1 MTSGHQLRLYNSLGR
16 RVEDFVPS
24 GDVTGMYS
32 CGPTVYVYPHLG
44 NMRAYVSADT
54 VRRALRWKGIPVRHI
69 VNITDVGHAVA
80 DTDTGEDK
88 MEVAA
93 ARERRSVLEIA
104 EFYTKAF
111 FDDIAALNIMPAD
124 EYPRASAYV
133 PQMIEFAA
141 TLEARGYT
149 YLLPSGLYFD
159 TARFP
164 RYGELAQLHVE
175 GQLEAARVEH
185 VPGRRRKTDFALW
198 RTEEPGRRR
207 VLRWDSPWGWGTP
220 GWHLE
225 CSVMSIALLG
235 PHFDIHTGGVDH
247 RQLHH
252 VNEIAQSEA
261 YLGDGR
267 GWVPP
272 WVRYWLHNEFLQ
284 LGGLKMAKSAG
295 GAPRLADLT
304 EAGYHPAAFRLF
316 LLGGHY
322 RSQLDFTTAAIDAA
336 QATLRRLAARAQPL
350 RPLPDVETLEAAAE
364 TLEAAASP
372 AGDPAAASPAGDP
385 AATRALDQ
393 IDAAIAADF
402 NTPRLLAALQDAL
415 RDPEITADGLRTVI
429 AAADALLGLGL
440 ATLDPA
446 DLGPADL
453 GRGRAPGDLS
463 AADRHAIEQLVAD
476 RAQARQERDWPRADQ
491 IRAELDALGVQLT
504 DTPEG
509 PVWHLR

>member
-1 MTSGHQLRLYNSLGR
+1 MTNGHQLRVFNSLGR
-16 RVEDFVPS
+16 RVEDFIPS

-32 CGPTVYVYPHLG
+32 CGPTVYAYQHLG
-44 NMRAYVSADT
+44 NMRAYVFADT
-54 VRRALRWKGIPVRHI
+54 VRRTLRWKGIRVRHV
-69 VNITDVGHAVA
+69 VNITDVGHAVSDA
-80 DTDTGEDK
+80 DTGEDK

-104 EFYTKAF
+104 EFYTNAF
-111 FDDIAALNIMPAD
+111 FDDLAALNILPA
-124 EYPRASAYV
+124 EAYPRASAYV

-141 TLEARGYT
+141 VLEEKGYT
-149 YLLPSGLYFD
+149 YRLPSGLYFD
-159 TARFP
+159 TAKFP

-175 GQLEAARVEH
+175 GQLEAARVDQ

-247 RQLHH
+247 RELHH

-261 YLGDGR
+261 YLADGK
-267 GWVPP
+267 P

-284 LGGLKMAKSAG
+284 LGGAKMAKSAG
-295 GAPRLADLT
+295 GAPLLSDLVA
-304 EAGYHPAAFRLF
+304 AGYHPASFRLF

-322 RSQLDFTTAAIDAA
+322 RSQLEFTTAAIDAA
-336 QATLRRLAARAQPL
+336 QAALRRMAARIQPL
-350 RPLPDVETLEAAAE
+350 RPLPAVETFEEAARTA
-364 TLEAAASP
+364 
-372 AGDPAAASPAGDP
+372 DP
-385 AATRALDQ
+385 RALDL
-393 IDAAIAADF
+393 IDAAISADI
-402 NTPRLLAALQDAL
+402 NTPKLHAALQDAL
-415 RDPEITADGLRTVI
+415 RDPESTPDGQRALV

-446 DLGPADL
+446 DLAGQSADHL
-453 GRGRAPGDLS
+453 TPEERD
-463 AADRHAIEQLVAD
+463 AIEQLVAD
-476 RAQARQERDWPRADQ
+476 RTQARKQRDWARADQ

-509 PVWHLR
+509 PVWQLR

>member
-1 MTSGHQLRLYNSLGR
+1 VTNGHQLRLYNSLGR
-16 RVEDFVPS
+16 RVEDFIPS

-32 CGPTVYVYPHLG
+32 CGPTVYAYQHLG

-54 VRRALRWKGIPVRHI
+54 VRRALRWKGFTVRHV
-69 VNITDVGHAVA
+69 VNITDVGHAVSDA
-80 DTDTGEDK
+80 DTGEDK

-104 EFYTKAF
+104 EFYTRAF
-111 FDDIAALNIMPAD
+111 FDDLAALNVLPAA

-133 PQMIEFAA
+133 PQMIELAA
-141 TLEARGYT
+141 VLEARGYT
-149 YLLPSGLYFD
+149 YRLPSGLYFD
-159 TARFP
+159 TAKFP

-175 GQLEAARVEH
+175 GQLEAARVGQ

-247 RQLHH
+247 RELHH

-261 YLGDGR
+261 YLADGR
-267 GWVPP
+267 GWAPP

-284 LGGLKMAKSAG
+284 LGGAKMAKSAG
-295 GAPRLADLT
+295 GAPLLSDLVA
-304 EAGYHPAAFRLF
+304 AGYHPASFRLF

-322 RSQLDFTTAAIDAA
+322 RSQLEFTTAAVDAA
-336 QATLRRLAARAQPL
+336 QATLRRLAARIQPL
-350 RPLPDVETLEAAAE
+350 RPLPVLETLDAAQ
-364 TLEAAASP
+364 AAVP
-372 AGDPAAASPAGDP
+372 DPAAAG
-385 AATRALDQ
+385 ALDQ

-402 NTPRLLAALQDAL
+402 NTPKLLAALSGAL
-415 RDPEITADGLRTVI
+415 RDPAISPDGLRIVT

-446 DLGPADL
+446 DLGPADPA
-453 GRGRAPGDLS
+453 RHRAPDELTPDERHDVERLIT
-463 AADRHAIEQLVAD
+463 DRS
-476 RAQARQERDWPRADQ
+476 QARMERDWARADQ
-491 IRAELDALGVQLT
+491 IRAQLDELGIQVT

-509 PVWHLR
+509 PTWQLR

>member
-1 MTSGHQLRLYNSLGR
+1 VTNGHQLRLYNSLGR
-16 RVEDFVPS
+16 RVEDFVSS

-54 VRRALRWKGIPVRHI
+54 VRRALRWKGFTVRHV
-69 VNITDVGHAVA
+69 VNITDVGHAVSDA
-80 DTDTGEDK
+80 DTGEDK

-104 EFYTKAF
+104 EFYTRAF
-111 FDDIAALNIMPAD
+111 FDDIAALNILPAD
-124 EYPRASAYV
+124 AYPRASAYV

-149 YLLPSGLYFD
+149 YRLPSGLYFD
-159 TARFP
+159 TAKFP

-175 GQLEAARVEH
+175 GQLEAARVEQ

-247 RQLHH
+247 RELHH

-261 YLGDGR
+261 YLAAGP
-267 GWVPP
+267 GWTPP

-284 LGGLKMAKSAG
+284 LGGAKMAKSAG
-295 GAPRLADLT
+295 GAPLLSDLVA
-304 EAGYHPAAFRLF
+304 AGYHPASFRLF

-322 RSQLDFTTAAIDAA
+322 RSQLEFTTEAIDAA
-336 QATLRRLAARAQPL
+336 QATLRRLAARIQPL
-350 RPLPDVETLEAAAE
+350 RPLPALETLGAAKV
-364 TLEAAASP
+364 T
-372 AGDPAAASPAGDP
+372 GDPAAA
-385 AATRALDQ
+385 RALDQ

-415 RDPEITADGLRTVI
+415 RDPAITPDGLRTVT

-440 ATLDPA
+440 AALDPA
-446 DLGPADL
+446 DLGPADPA
-453 GRGRAPGDLS
+453 RRHGDDL
-463 AADRHAIEQLVAD
+463 AAEERHAIERLVED
-476 RAQARQERDWPRADQ
+476 RTQARLERDWARADQ
-491 IRAELDALGVQLT
+491 IRARLDELGVQVT

-509 PVWHLR
+509 PVWQLR

>member
-1 MTSGHQLRLYNSLGR
+1 VTNGHQLRLYNSLGR
-16 RVEDFVPS
+16 RVEDFIPS

-54 VRRALRWKGIPVRHI
+54 VRRALRWKGYQVRHV

-111 FDDIAALNIMPAD
+111 FDDIAALNILPAD

-133 PQMIEFAA
+133 PQMIEFASV
-141 TLEARGYT
+141 LEARGYT
-149 YLLPSGLYFD
+149 YRLPSGLYFD
-159 TARFP
+159 TAKFP
-164 RYGELAQLHVE
+164 RYGELAQLHAE
-175 GQLEAARVEH
+175 GQLEAARVEQ

-198 RTEEPGRRR
+198 RAEEPGRRR
-207 VLRWDSPWGWGTP
+207 VLRWDSPWGWGAP

-247 RQLHH
+247 RELHH

-261 YLGDGR
+261 YLADGK
-267 GWVPP
+267 P

-284 LGGLKMAKSAG
+284 LGGAKMAKSAG
-295 GAPRLADLT
+295 GAPLLSDLVA
-304 EAGYHPAAFRLF
+304 AGYHPAAFRLF

-322 RSQLDFTTAAIDAA
+322 RSQLDFTTAALDAA
-336 QATLRRLAARAQPL
+336 QATLRRLAARIQPL
-350 RPLPDVETLEAAAE
+350 RPLPAIETLTAAQAAAAQAAAE
-364 TLEAAASP
+364 TLAAA
-372 AGDPAAASPAGDP
+372 GPAAAAPAV
-385 AATRALDQ
+385 ARALDD
-393 IDAAIAADF
+393 IDDAISADF

-415 RDPEITADGLRTVI
+415 RDPDITPDGLRTVV

-446 DLGPADL
+446 DLEQRRSA
-453 GRGRAPGDLS
+453 GDLT
-463 AADRHAIEQLVAD
+463 AGERHAIDRLVAE
-476 RAQARQERDWPRADQ
+476 RTQARKERDWDRADQ
-491 IRAELDALGVQLT
+491 IRAELDNLGVQVT
-504 DTPEG
+504 DTSEG
-509 PVWHLR
+509 PVWQLR